1 MKHEDVV
8 KAILL
13 LAVVKKVS
21 SVLVYINLV

>member
-13 LAVVKKVS
+13 LAVVKKLS
-21 SVLVYINLV
+21 GVLVYINLI